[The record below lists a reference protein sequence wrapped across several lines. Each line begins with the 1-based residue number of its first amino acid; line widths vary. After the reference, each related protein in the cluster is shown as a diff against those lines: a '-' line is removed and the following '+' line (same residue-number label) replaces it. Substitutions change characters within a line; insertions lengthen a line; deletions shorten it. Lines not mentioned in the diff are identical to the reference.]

1 MSEIRDTFFANKAV
15 AALWDVAV
23 SMKRGNPLPLDAS
36 AVFESYAALE
46 AYIADKESVAY
57 PGQIIAVVNADST
70 GIYYLDQNLAI
81 NEVGKIP
88 TADNKSI
95 EIADGVITMHDYGT
109 AYYKYVPEE
118 KNEETG
124 EVIKEAGYEKT
135 AVVEGTTPW
144 KAGLE
149 PRVVSENGEFVIG
162 WFEPNPTTVEGVK
175 DQVTAVQGTV
185 NDLNDIINEEGGLV
199 DQVEELQEEIGHAAT
214 ETDDAATGLYAEL
227 EKKANVEDVYTKDEV
242 DEAHRLVNEAI
253 NAKADANN
261 VYTKSEIYTQ
271 AETNTAI
278 AAAVAG
284 ADHLKRKIVA
294 NKAAIQTYI
303 DEHDDAEKYIFMV
316 PTVYNYTSESNRYDE
331 YIVLS
336 SVEGEGDEAVTTYII
351 EPVGSWAVD
360 LADYVSETELTA
372 YLNDYYD
379 KDDVADI
386 LTAYAKTS
394 DLDGYYKI
402 DEIDDLLENIYTKED
417 LAKLLKDYYSANEID
432 TKLANYDN
440 KEAIAENYYNKEEI
454 NNKFADYYTSE
465 VADEKFVAKEDGKSL
480 VSNSEI
486 EKLATVKANAEENFI
501 KSTTERFTVVNG
513 QLDLVPLGVN
523 DIDGLTTALS
533 GKVDTVFYPVPV
545 VDENGDPVYEEDGE
559 TQKQEMVA
567 GELLSPEDKAKLSAL
582 VIGDEGIQI
591 SGKVNADNVEGLSSW
606 VIKNRNN
613 IDGLYPVTDAQKLAA
628 IEAGAEKNYVRAVS
642 DELIVSTSGTLSI
655 NNVSAQKLTD
665 LSSDFVYV
673 ENTGL
678 ALANDYV
685 LTTIY
690 KAEVGDLSKLIKA
703 TEGEGPTTLVDEVN
717 YINERLAW
725 RELTEAQ
732 A

>member
-95 EIADGVITMHDYGT
+95 EVADGVISMYNFGKY
-109 AYYKYVPEE
+109 YYKYIPEV

-124 EVIKEAGYEKT
+124 EVVSSARYEKT
-135 AVVEGTTPW
+135 EVSGDNVWA
-144 KAGLE
+144 AGLE
-149 PRVVSENGEFVIG
+149 PKVVSENGELVIG
-162 WFEPNPTTVEGVK
+162 WFEPNPTTVDGVQ

-185 NDLNDIINEEGGLV
+185 SDLDDQLNKEGGLV
-199 DQVEELQEEIGHAAT
+199 DQVEDLQEEIGHAAT
-214 ETDDAATGLYAEL
+214 EAGDAATGLYAEL
-227 EKKANVEDVYTKDEV
+227 EKKANAEDVYTKDEV

-253 NAKADANN
+253 DAKADANN
-261 VYTKSEIYTQ
+261 VYTKSEVYTQ

-294 NKAAIQTYI
+294 DKAAIQTYI

-336 SVEGEGDEAVTTYII
+336 SVEGEGDEAVTTYVI
-351 EPVGSWAVD
+351 EPVGSWAID
-360 LADYVSETELTA
+360 LADYVSETELTT
-372 YLNDYYD
+372 YLDDYYD
-379 KDDVADI
+379 KGDVANI

-394 DLDGYYKI
+394 DLEGYYKI
-402 DEIDDLLENIYTKED
+402 DEIDNLLENIYTKEE
-417 LAKLLKDYYSANEID
+417 LADLLKDYYTADEID
-432 TKLANYDN
+432 TKLADYDN
-440 KEAIAENYYNKEEI
+440 KEAIAENYYNKEEV
-454 NNKFADYYTSE
+454 NNKFADYYTAE
-465 VADEKFVAKEDGKSL
+465 AADEKFVAKEDGKSL

-513 QLDLVPLGVN
+513 QLGLVPLGVN
-523 DIDGLTTALS
+523 DVDGLTTALG

-606 VIKNRNN
+606 VIKNRNS
-613 IDGLYPVTDAQKLAA
+613 IEGLYPVADAQKLAA

-642 DELIVSTSGTLSI
+642 DELIVSATGTLSI
-655 NNVSAQKLTD
+655 NSISAQKLTN

-673 ENTGL
+673 EDTGL

-685 LTTIY
+685 LTTTY

-703 TEGEGPTTLVDEVN
+703 TEGEGSTTLVDEVN

>member
-1 MSEIRDTFFANKAV
+1 MSIREKFFEDKALG
-15 AALWDVAV
+15 ALWDVAV
-23 SMKRGNPLPLDAS
+23 SIKRGNPLPLDSNSVFDSYS
-36 AVFESYAALE
+36 ALETYAAGVL
-46 AYIADKESVAY
+46 AY
-57 PGQIIAVVNADST
+57 PGQIVAVVNEDST
-70 GIYYLDQNLAI
+70 GIYYLDQELAI
-81 NEVGKIP
+81 QEVGKIP

-95 EIADGVITMHDYGT
+95 EVADGVISMYNFGKY
-109 AYYKYVPEE
+109 YYKYIPEV
-118 KNEETG
+118 KDEETG
-124 EVIKEAGYEKT
+124 AVTSAARYEKT
-135 AVVEGTTPW
+135 EVSGDNVWA
-144 KAGLE
+144 AGLE
-149 PRVVSENGEFVIG
+149 PKVVSENGELVIG
-162 WFEPNPTTVEGVK
+162 WFEPNPTTVDGVQ
-175 DQVTAVQGTV
+175 DQVTAVQGTIS
-185 NDLNDIINEEGGLV
+185 DLDDQLNKEGGLV
-199 DQVEELQEEIGHAAT
+199 DQVEDLQEEIGHAAT
-214 ETDDAATGLYAEL
+214 EAGDAATGLYAEL
-227 EKKANVEDVYTKDEV
+227 EKKANAEDVYTKDEV

-253 NAKADANN
+253 NAKADADN
-261 VYTKSEIYTQ
+261 VYTKSEVYTQ

-379 KDDVADI
+379 KDDVANI

-402 DEIDDLLENIYTKED
+402 DEIDNFLENIYTKEE
-417 LAKLLKDYYSANEID
+417 LAELLKDYYSANEID
-432 TKLANYDN
+432 AKLANYDN
-440 KEAIAENYYNKEEI
+440 KETIAENYYNKEEV

-465 VADEKFVAKEDGKSL
+465 AADEKFVAKEDGKSL

-486 EKLATVKANAEENFI
+486 EKLATIKANAEENFI
-501 KSTTERFTVVNG
+501 KSTTERFTVING
-513 QLDLVPLGVN
+513 QLGFVPLGVN
-523 DIDGLTTALS
+523 DVDGLTTALS
-533 GKVDTVFYPVPV
+533 GKVDTVFYSVPV

-606 VIKNRNN
+606 VTKNRNS
-613 IDGLYPVTDAQKLAA
+613 IEGLYPVADAQKLAG

-642 DELIVSTSGTLSI
+642 DELIVSAAGTLSI
-655 NNVSAQKLTD
+655 NSVSAQKLTD
-665 LSSDFVYV
+665 LSSDFTYV
-673 ENTGL
+673 EGTGL
-678 ALANDYV
+678 TLANDYV
-685 LTTIY
+685 LTTTY

-703 TEGEGPTTLVDEVN
+703 TEGEGSTTLVDEVN

-725 RELTEAQ
+725 RELTEVQ

>member
-1 MSEIRDTFFANKAV
+1 
-15 AALWDVAV
+15 
-23 SMKRGNPLPLDAS
+23 
-36 AVFESYAALE
+36 
-46 AYIADKESVAY
+46 
-57 PGQIIAVVNADST
+57 
-70 GIYYLDQNLAI
+70 
-81 NEVGKIP
+81 
-88 TADNKSI
+88 
-95 EIADGVITMHDYGT
+95 
-109 AYYKYVPEE
+109 
-118 KNEETG
+118 
-124 EVIKEAGYEKT
+124 
-135 AVVEGTTPW
+135 
-144 KAGLE
+144 
-149 PRVVSENGEFVIG
+149 
-162 WFEPNPTTVEGVK
+162 
-175 DQVTAVQGTV
+175 
-185 NDLNDIINEEGGLV
+185 
-199 DQVEELQEEIGHAAT
+199 
-214 ETDDAATGLYAEL
+214 
-227 EKKANVEDVYTKDEV
+227 
-242 DEAHRLVNEAI
+242 
-253 NAKADANN
+253 
-261 VYTKSEIYTQ
+261 
-271 AETNTAI
+271 
-278 AAAVAG
+278 
-284 ADHLKRKIVA
+284 
-294 NKAAIQTYI
+294 
-303 DEHDDAEKYIFMV
+303 MV

-372 YLNDYYD
+372 YLNDYLD

-386 LTAYAKTS
+386 LTDYAKTS

-402 DEIDDLLENIYTKED
+402 DEIDNLLKNIYTKDE
-417 LAKLLKDYYSANEID
+417 LAKDYYSANEID

-523 DIDGLTTALS
+523 DVDGLTTALS

-606 VIKNRNN
+606 VIKNRNS

-642 DELIVSTSGTLSI
+642 DELIVSTAGTLSI

>member
-95 EIADGVITMHDYGT
+95 EIADGIITMHDYGT

-135 AVVEGTTPW
+135 TVVESTTPW

-214 ETDDAATGLYAEL
+214 ETGDAATGLYAEL

-261 VYTKSEIYTQ
+261 VYTKSEVYTQ

-360 LADYVSETELTA
+360 LADYVSETELTT

-523 DIDGLTTALS
+523 DVDGLTTALS

-642 DELIVSTSGTLSI
+642 DELIVSTTGTLSI

>member
-1 MSEIRDTFFANKAV
+1 MSIREKFFEDKALG
-15 AALWDVAV
+15 ALWDVAV
-23 SMKRGNPLPLDAS
+23 SIKRGNPLPLDSNSVFDSYS
-36 AVFESYAALE
+36 ALETYAAGVL
-46 AYIADKESVAY
+46 AY
-57 PGQIIAVVNADST
+57 PGQIVAVVNEDST
-70 GIYYLDQNLAI
+70 GIYYLDQELAI
-81 NEVGKIP
+81 QEVGKIP

-95 EIADGVITMHDYGT
+95 EVADGVISMYNFGKY
-109 AYYKYVPEE
+109 YYKYIPEV
-118 KNEETG
+118 KDEETG
-124 EVIKEAGYEKT
+124 EVTSVARYEKT
-135 AVVEGTTPW
+135 EVSGDNVWA
-144 KAGLE
+144 AGLE
-149 PRVVSENGEFVIG
+149 PKVVSENGELVIG
-162 WFEPNPTTVEGVK
+162 WFEPNPTTVDGVQ

-185 NDLNDIINEEGGLV
+185 SDLDDQLNKEGGLV
-199 DQVEELQEEIGHAAT
+199 DQVEDLQEEIGHATT
-214 ETDDAATGLYAEL
+214 EAGDAATGLYAEL
-227 EKKANVEDVYTKDEV
+227 EKKANAEDVYTKDEV

-253 NAKADANN
+253 NAKADADN
-261 VYTKSEIYTQ
+261 VYTKSEVYTQ
-271 AETNTAI
+271 AETNIAI

-316 PTVYNYTSESNRYDE
+316 PTVYSYTSESNRYDE

-402 DEIDDLLENIYTKED
+402 DEIDDFLENIYTKEE
-417 LAKLLKDYYSANEID
+417 LADLLKEYYSAEEVD
-432 TKLANYDN
+432 AKLANYDN
-440 KEAIAENYYNKEEI
+440 KETIATNYYNKAEV

-465 VADEKFVAKEDGKSL
+465 AADEKFVVKEADKSL
-480 VSNSEI
+480 VPNSEI
-486 EKLATVKANAEENFI
+486 EKLTTVKANAEENFI

-513 QLDLVPLGVN
+513 QLGFVPLGVN
-523 DIDGLTTALS
+523 DVDGLTTALK

-606 VIKNRNN
+606 IIKNRNS
-613 IDGLYPVTDAQKLAA
+613 IEGLYPVADAQKLAG

-642 DELIVSTSGTLSI
+642 DELIVSAAGTLSI
-655 NNVSAQKLTD
+655 NSVSAQKLTN
-665 LSSDFVYV
+665 LSSDFTYV
-673 ENTGL
+673 EGTGL

-685 LTTIY
+685 LTTTY

-703 TEGEGPTTLVDEVN
+703 TEGEGSTTLVDEVN

-725 RELTEAQ
+725 RELTEVQ

>member
-95 EIADGVITMHDYGT
+95 EIADGIITMHDYGT

-214 ETDDAATGLYAEL
+214 ETSDTATGLYAEL
-227 EKKANVEDVYTKDEV
+227 EKKANTEDVYTKDEV

-261 VYTKSEIYTQ
+261 VYTKSEVYTQ

-351 EPVGSWAVD
+351 EPVGSWTVD

-402 DEIDDLLENIYTKED
+402 DEIDKLLENIYTKDE
-417 LAKLLKDYYSANEID
+417 LAVLLKDYYSANEID

-523 DIDGLTTALS
+523 DVDGLTTALS

-613 IDGLYPVTDAQKLAA
+613 IDGLYPVADAQKLAA

-642 DELIVSTSGTLSI
+642 DELIVSTTGTLSI
-655 NNVSAQKLTD
+655 NNVSAQKLTN